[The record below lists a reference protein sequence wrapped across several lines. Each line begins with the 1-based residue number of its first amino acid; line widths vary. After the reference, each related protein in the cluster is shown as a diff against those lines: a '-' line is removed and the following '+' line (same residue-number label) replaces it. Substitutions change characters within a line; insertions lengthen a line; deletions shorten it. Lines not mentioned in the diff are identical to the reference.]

1 MFSPDNN
8 EDTAIAIK
16 LLSLFKDATDSV
28 RIILNV
34 HLSASCLSK
43 IKKFKD
49 KNVIE
54 KIDSL
59 LEEVL
64 IT

>member
-1 MFSPDNN
+1 MPL
-8 EDTAIAIK
+8 K
-16 LLSLFKDATDSV
+16 LLSLFKDATDLV

-34 HLSASCLSK
+34 HLSELRLSK

-59 LEEVL
+59 LKEVL
-64 IT
+64 SIRQNVIIELKCV